1 MVGPWPKA
9 LSSSALA
16 SKSVNFADIVRS
28 RRMSRSF
35 SDQAVDSSVITTCIE
50 LASRAPSA
58 GKSQGWHVLVL
69 ENEATQRYWDIALP
83 VERREG
89 FAFPL
94 LLRAPVIVVSMC
106 DPTAYLERYSE
117 PDKKSTGLGAGLE
130 QWPAPYWT
138 IDASFATMTFL
149 LALEDVKLGAL
160 FFAHSNEK
168 ALRQEFNIPDHIE
181 ILGTIAIGHEIE
193 GQKRQGRSA
202 QRVRRSVES
211 IIHQKNW

>member
-35 SDQAVDSSVITTCIE
+35 SDQTVDTSIITSCID
-50 LASRAPSA
+50 LARCAPSA
-58 GKSQGWHVLVL
+58 GKSQGWHVLLL
-69 ENEATQRYWDIALP
+69 ENESTQRYWDVALP
-83 VERREG
+83 AERREG

-94 LLRAPVIVVSMC
+94 LLQAPVIILSMC

-117 PDKKSTGLGAGLE
+117 PDKKTTGLGAGLD
-130 QWPAPYWT
+130 QWVAPYWT

-160 FFAHSNEK
+160 FFAHSNE
-168 ALRQEFNIPDHIE
+168 AGLRKEFNIPDHIE
-181 ILGTIAIGHEIE
+181 ILGTIAVGHEAA
-193 GQKRQGRSA
+193 GPKPQGRSA
-202 QRVRRSVES
+202 ERIRRSVES

>member
-1 MVGPWPKA
+1 MVGPWLKA

-35 SDQAVDSSVITTCIE
+35 SDQKVDTSIITSCID
-50 LASRAPSA
+50 LARRAPSA
-58 GKSQGWHVLVL
+58 GNSQGWHVLLL
-69 ENEATQRYWDIALP
+69 ENESIQRYWDVALP
-83 VERREG
+83 AERREG

-94 LLRAPVIVVSMC
+94 LLQAPVIILSMC

-117 PDKKSTGLGAGLE
+117 PDKKTTGLGAGLD
-130 QWPAPYWT
+130 QWVAPYWT

-160 FFAHSNEK
+160 FFAHSNE
-168 ALRQEFNIPDHIE
+168 AGLREEFNIPDHIE
-181 ILGTIAIGHEIE
+181 ILGTIAVGHEAA
-193 GQKRQGRSA
+193 GPKPQGRSA
-202 QRVRRSVES
+202 ERIRRSVES

>member
-1 MVGPWPKA
+1 
-9 LSSSALA
+9 
-16 SKSVNFADIVRS
+16 
-28 RRMSRSF
+28 
-35 SDQAVDSSVITTCIE
+35 VITSCID

-58 GKSQGWHVLVL
+58 GKSQGWHVLLL
-69 ENEATQRYWDIALP
+69 ENEVTHRYWDIALP
-83 VERREG
+83 VEKRES

-94 LLRAPVIVVSMC
+94 LLRAPVIAISMC

-117 PDKKSTGLGAGLE
+117 PDKKATGLGVGRD

-149 LALEDVKLGAL
+149 LALEDAKLGAL
-160 FFAHSNEK
+160 FFAHSNEQS
-168 ALRQEFNIPDHIE
+168 LRREFNIPDHIE
-181 ILGTIAIGHEIE
+181 ILGTIAIGHEVD

>member
-1 MVGPWPKA
+1 MVGPWLKA

-35 SDQAVDSSVITTCIE
+35 SDQTVDSAVISSCID

-58 GKSQGWHVLVL
+58 GKSQGWHVLLL
-69 ENEATQRYWDIALP
+69 ENASTQRYWDVTLP
-83 VERREG
+83 VERRES

-94 LLRAPVIVVSMC
+94 LLRAPVIVLSMC
-106 DPTAYLERYSE
+106 DPTAYLDRYSE
-117 PDKKSTGLGAGLE
+117 PDKKTTGLGEGLNK
-130 QWPAPYWT
+130 WPAPYWT

-160 FFAHSNEK
+160 FFAHSNE
-168 ALRQEFNIPDHIE
+168 AGLRKEFNIPDHIE
-181 ILGTIAIGHEIE
+181 ILGAIAIGYEIE

-202 QRVRRSVES
+202 ERIRRSVES

>member
-1 MVGPWPKA
+1 MVGPWLKA

-35 SDQAVDSSVITTCIE
+35 SDQTVDSAVISSCID

-58 GKSQGWHVLVL
+58 GKSQGWHVLML
-69 ENEATQRYWDIALP
+69 ENESTQRYWDVALP
-83 VERREG
+83 VERRES

-94 LLRAPVIVVSMC
+94 LLRAPVIVLSMC
-106 DPTAYLERYSE
+106 DPTAYLDRYSE
-117 PDKKSTGLGAGLE
+117 PDKKTTGLGEGLNK
-130 QWPAPYWT
+130 WPAPYWT

-160 FFAHSNEK
+160 FFAHSNE
-168 ALRQEFNIPDHIE
+168 AGLRKEFNIPDHIE
-181 ILGTIAIGHEIE
+181 ILGAIAIGYEIE

-202 QRVRRSVES
+202 ERIRRSVES

>member
-1 MVGPWPKA
+1 MVGPWLKA

-16 SKSVNFADIVRS
+16 SKSVNFTDIVRS

-35 SDQAVDSSVITTCIE
+35 SDQSVDPAVITSCID

-58 GKSQGWHVLVL
+58 GKSQGWHVLLL
-69 ENEATQRYWDIALP
+69 ENEVTHRYWDIALP
-83 VERREG
+83 VEMRES

-94 LLRAPVIVVSMC
+94 LLRAPVIAISMC

-117 PDKKSTGLGAGLE
+117 PDKKATGLGVGRD

-149 LALEDVKLGAL
+149 LALEDAKLGAL
-160 FFAHSNEK
+160 FFAHSNEQS
-168 ALRQEFNIPDHIE
+168 LRREFNIPDHIE
-181 ILGTIAIGHEIE
+181 ILGTIAIGHEVD

>member
-1 MVGPWPKA
+1 MVGPWLKA

-35 SDQAVDSSVITTCIE
+35 SDQSVDTSIINSCVD
-50 LASRAPSA
+50 LARRAPSA
-58 GKSQGWHVLVL
+58 GKSQGWHVLLL
-69 ENEATQRYWDIALP
+69 ENEATQRYWDVALP
-83 VERREG
+83 AERREG

-94 LLRAPVIVVSMC
+94 LLQAPVIVLSMC

-117 PDKKSTGLGAGLE
+117 PDKKVTGLGEGLD
-130 QWPAPYWT
+130 QWVAPYWT

-160 FFAHSNEK
+160 FFAHSNE
-168 ALRQEFNIPDHIE
+168 AGLRKEFNIPDHIE
-181 ILGTIAIGHEIE
+181 ILGTIAVGHEAV
-193 GQKRQGRSA
+193 GLKPQGRSA
-202 QRVRRSVES
+202 ERIRRSVES

>member
-1 MVGPWPKA
+1 MVGPWLKA

-35 SDQAVDSSVITTCIE
+35 SDQAVDPAVVTSCID
-50 LASRAPSA
+50 LATRAPSA

-69 ENEATQRYWDIALP
+69 ENESTQRYWDVALP
-83 VERREG
+83 VERRSG

-94 LLRAPVIVVSMC
+94 LLQAPVIVISMC

-117 PDKKSTGLGAGLE
+117 PDKKATGLGEGLDK
-130 QWPAPYWT
+130 WPAPYWT

-149 LALEDVKLGAL
+149 LALQDVKLGAL
-160 FFAHSNEK
+160 FFAHSNE
-168 ALRQEFNIPDHIE
+168 AGLRQEFNIPDHIE
-181 ILGTIAIGHEIE
+181 ILGTIAIGHEAA
-193 GQKRQGRSA
+193 GPKPQGRSA
-202 QRVRRSVES
+202 QRIRRSVES
-211 IIHQKNW
+211 VIHRKNW

>member
-1 MVGPWPKA
+1 MVGPWLKA

-35 SDQAVDSSVITTCIE
+35 SDQAVDSAVISSCID
-50 LASRAPSA
+50 LAARAPSA
-58 GKSQGWHVLVL
+58 GKSQGWHVLLL
-69 ENEATQRYWDIALP
+69 ENEATQRYWDVALP
-83 VERREG
+83 AERREG

-94 LLRAPVIVVSMC
+94 LFHAPVIVLSMC

-117 PDKKSTGLGAGLE
+117 PDKRATGLGSGRDK
-130 QWPAPYWT
+130 WPAPYWT

-160 FFAHSNEK
+160 FFAHSNE
-168 ALRQEFNIPDHIE
+168 AGLRQEFKIPDHIE
-181 ILGTIAIGHEIE
+181 ILGTIAIGYEIK
-193 GQKRQGRSA
+193 GPKRQGRSA
-202 QRVRRSVES
+202 ERIRRSVES

>member
-1 MVGPWPKA
+1 

-35 SDQAVDSSVITTCIE
+35 SDQAVDSAVISSCID
-50 LASRAPSA
+50 LAARAPSA
-58 GKSQGWHVLVL
+58 GKSQGWHVLLL
-69 ENEATQRYWDIALP
+69 ENEATQRYWDVALP
-83 VERREG
+83 AERREG

-94 LLRAPVIVVSMC
+94 LFHAPVIVLSMC

-117 PDKKSTGLGAGLE
+117 PDKRATGLGSGRDK
-130 QWPAPYWT
+130 WPAPYWT

-160 FFAHSNEK
+160 FFAHSNE
-168 ALRQEFNIPDHIE
+168 AGLRQEFKIPDHIE
-181 ILGTIAIGHEIE
+181 ILGTIAIGHEIK
-193 GQKRQGRSA
+193 GPKRQGRSA
-202 QRVRRSVES
+202 ERIRRSVES

>member
-1 MVGPWPKA
+1 MVGPWLKA

-35 SDQAVDSSVITTCIE
+35 SDQAVDSAVISSCID
-50 LASRAPSA
+50 LAARAPSA
-58 GKSQGWHVLVL
+58 GKSQGWHVLLL
-69 ENEATQRYWDIALP
+69 ENEATQRYWDVALP
-83 VERREG
+83 AERREG

-94 LLRAPVIVVSMC
+94 LFHAPVIVLSMC

-117 PDKKSTGLGAGLE
+117 PDKRATGLGSGRDK
-130 QWPAPYWT
+130 WPAPYWT

-160 FFAHSNEK
+160 FFAHSNE
-168 ALRQEFNIPDHIE
+168 AGLRQEFKIPDHIE
-181 ILGTIAIGHEIE
+181 ILGTIAIGHEIK
-193 GQKRQGRSA
+193 GPKRQGRSA
-202 QRVRRSVES
+202 ERIRRSVES

>member
-35 SDQAVDSSVITTCIE
+35 SDQSVDTSVVTSCIE
-50 LASRAPSA
+50 LASRSPSA

-69 ENEATQRYWDIALP
+69 EDEATQRYWDIALP

-117 PDKKSTGLGAGLE
+117 PDKKSTGLGVGLD

-160 FFAHSNEK
+160 FFAHSNETG
-168 ALRQEFNIPDHIE
+168 LRKEFNIPDHIE
-181 ILGTIAIGHEIE
+181 ILGTIAIGHEVE
-193 GQKRQGRSA
+193 GQKRLGRSA

-211 IIHQKNW
+211 IIHPKNW

>member
-1 MVGPWPKA
+1 MVGPWLKA

-35 SDQAVDSSVITTCIE
+35 SDQTVDAAVITSCVD

-58 GKSQGWHVLVL
+58 GKSQGWHVLLL
-69 ENEATQRYWDIALP
+69 ENESTQRYWDVALP
-83 VERREG
+83 AERREG

-94 LLRAPVIVVSMC
+94 LLRAPVIVLSMC

-117 PDKKSTGLGAGLE
+117 PDKKATGLGEGLD
-130 QWPAPYWT
+130 QWVAPYWT

-160 FFAHSNEK
+160 FFAHSNEEG
-168 ALRQEFNIPDHIE
+168 LRKEFSIPDHIQ

-193 GQKRQGRSA
+193 GEKRMGRSA
-202 QRVRRSVES
+202 NRIRRSVES

>member
-1 MVGPWPKA
+1 MVGPWLKA

-35 SDQAVDSSVITTCIE
+35 SDQKVDLAVITSCID

-58 GKSQGWHVLVL
+58 GKSQGWHVLLL
-69 ENEATQRYWDIALP
+69 ENESTQRYWDVALP
-83 VERREG
+83 AERREG

-94 LLRAPVIVVSMC
+94 LLQAPVVVLSMC

-117 PDKKSTGLGAGLE
+117 SDKKATGLGEGLD

-149 LALEDVKLGAL
+149 LALEDVNLGAL
-160 FFAHSNEK
+160 FFAHSNE
-168 ALRQEFNIPDHIE
+168 AGLRQEFNIPDHVQ
-181 ILGTIAIGHEIE
+181 ILGTIAIGHETE
-193 GQKRQGRSA
+193 GKKRPGRSA
-202 QRVRRSVES
+202 DRIRRSVES

>member
-1 MVGPWPKA
+1 MVGPWLKA

-35 SDQAVDSSVITTCIE
+35 SDQTVDSAVISSCID

-58 GKSQGWHVLVL
+58 GKSQGWHVLLL
-69 ENEATQRYWDIALP
+69 ENASTQRYWDVALP
-83 VERREG
+83 VERRES

-94 LLRAPVIVVSMC
+94 LLRAPVIVLSMC
-106 DPTAYLERYSE
+106 DPTAYLDRYSE
-117 PDKKSTGLGAGLE
+117 PDKKTTGLGEGLNK
-130 QWPAPYWT
+130 WPAPYWT

-160 FFAHSNEK
+160 FFAHSNE
-168 ALRQEFNIPDHIE
+168 AGLRKEFNIPDRID
-181 ILGTIAIGHEIE
+181 ILGAIAIGYEIE

-202 QRVRRSVES
+202 ERIRRSVES
-211 IIHQKNW
+211 IIHRKNW

>member
-16 SKSVNFADIVRS
+16 SKQVNFADIVRS

-35 SDQAVDSSVITTCIE
+35 SDQSVDTAVVRSCIE

-58 GKSQGWHVLVL
+58 GKSQGWHVLLL
-69 ENEATQRYWDIALP
+69 ENESTQRYWDVALP

-94 LLRAPVIVVSMC
+94 LLKAPVIVISMC

-117 PDKKSTGLGAGLE
+117 PDKKATGLGEGLNK
-130 QWPAPYWT
+130 WPAPYWT

-160 FFAHSNEK
+160 FFAHSNEE
-168 ALRQEFNIPDHIE
+168 ALRKEFNIPDHIE
-181 ILGTIAIGHEIE
+181 ILGTIAIGYEID
-193 GQKRQGRSA
+193 GQKRPGRSA
-202 QRVRRSVES
+202 DRIRRSVET

>member
-35 SDQAVDSSVITTCIE
+35 SDQTVDTSIINSCVD

-58 GKSQGWHVLVL
+58 GKSQGWHVLLL
-69 ENEATQRYWDIALP
+69 ENESTQRYWDVALP
-83 VERREG
+83 AERREG

-94 LLRAPVIVVSMC
+94 LLQAPVIVLSMC

-117 PDKKSTGLGAGLE
+117 PDKKATGLGDGLD
-130 QWPAPYWT
+130 QWVAPYWT

-160 FFAHSNEK
+160 FFAHSNE
-168 ALRQEFNIPDHIE
+168 AGLRKEFNIPDHIE
-181 ILGTIAIGHEIE
+181 ILGTIAVGHEAV
-193 GQKRQGRSA
+193 GRKPQGRSA
-202 QRVRRSVES
+202 ERIRRSVES

>member
-35 SDQAVDSSVITTCIE
+35 TDQTVDTSIITSCIE

-58 GKSQGWHVLVL
+58 GKSQGWHVLLL
-69 ENEATQRYWDIALP
+69 ENESTQRYWDVALP
-83 VERREG
+83 AERRGG

-94 LLRAPVIVVSMC
+94 LLQAPVIVLSMC

-117 PDKKSTGLGAGLE
+117 PDKKATGLGEGLD
-130 QWPAPYWT
+130 QWVAPYWT

-160 FFAHSNEK
+160 FFAHSNE
-168 ALRQEFNIPDHIE
+168 AGLRKEFNIPDHIE
-181 ILGTIAIGHEIE
+181 ILGTIAVGHEAV
-193 GQKRQGRSA
+193 GRKPQGRSA
-202 QRVRRSVES
+202 ERIRRSVES

>member
-1 MVGPWPKA
+1 MVGPWLKA

-35 SDQAVDSSVITTCIE
+35 SDQSVDTSIISSCID
-50 LASRAPSA
+50 LARRAPSA
-58 GKSQGWHVLVL
+58 GKSQGWHVLLL
-69 ENEATQRYWDIALP
+69 ENESTHRYWDVALP

-94 LLRAPVIVVSMC
+94 LLRAPVIVLSMC

-117 PDKKSTGLGAGLE
+117 PDKKATGLGDGLD

-160 FFAHSNEK
+160 FFAHSNEEG
-168 ALRQEFNIPDHIE
+168 LRQEFNIPDHIQ
-181 ILGTIAIGHEIE
+181 ILGTIAIGHETK

-202 QRVRRSVES
+202 DRIRRSVES
-211 IIHQKNW
+211 VIHPKNW

>member
-1 MVGPWPKA
+1 
-9 LSSSALA
+9 
-16 SKSVNFADIVRS
+16 
-28 RRMSRSF
+28 MSRSF
-35 SDQAVDSSVITTCIE
+35 SDQSVDTAIVTSCID

-58 GKSQGWHVLVL
+58 GKSQGWHVLLL
-69 ENEATQRYWDIALP
+69 ENESTQRYWDVALP

-94 LLRAPVIVVSMC
+94 LLQAPVIAISLC

-117 PDKKSTGLGAGLE
+117 PDKKSTGLGEGLE

-160 FFAHSNEK
+160 FFAHSNE
-168 ALRQEFNIPDHIE
+168 AGLRKEFNIPDHIE
-181 ILGTIAIGHEIE
+181 ILGTIAIGYEIE
-193 GQKRQGRSA
+193 GQKRQGRSS
-202 QRVRRSVES
+202 QRSRRSAES

>member
-1 MVGPWPKA
+1 MVGPWLKA

-35 SDQAVDSSVITTCIE
+35 SDQSVDPAVIASCID

-58 GKSQGWHVLVL
+58 GKSQGWHVLLL
-69 ENEATQRYWDIALP
+69 ENESTQRYWDVALP

-94 LLRAPVIVVSMC
+94 LLRAPVIAISMC

-117 PDKKSTGLGAGLE
+117 PDKKATGLGEGLD
-130 QWPAPYWT
+130 QWVAPYWT

-149 LALEDVKLGAL
+149 LALEDAKLGAL
-160 FFAHSNEK
+160 FFAHSNEQS
-168 ALRQEFNIPDHIE
+168 LRREFNIPDHIE
-181 ILGTIAIGHEIE
+181 ILGTIAIGHEVD

>member
-35 SDQAVDSSVITTCIE
+35 SDQSVDTSVVTSCIE
-50 LASRAPSA
+50 LASRSPSA

-83 VERREG
+83 IERREG

-117 PDKKSTGLGAGLE
+117 PDKKSTGLGVGLD

-160 FFAHSNEK
+160 FFAHSNEA

-181 ILGTIAIGHEIE
+181 ILGTIAIGHEVE

>member
-1 MVGPWPKA
+1 
-9 LSSSALA
+9 
-16 SKSVNFADIVRS
+16 
-28 RRMSRSF
+28 MSRSF
-35 SDQAVDSSVITTCIE
+35 SDQSVDTSVVTSCIE
-50 LASRAPSA
+50 LASRSPSA

-83 VERREG
+83 AERREG

-117 PDKKSTGLGAGLE
+117 PDKKSTGLGVGLD

-160 FFAHSNEK
+160 FFAHSNEA
-168 ALRQEFNIPDHIE
+168 ALRKEFNIPDHIE
-181 ILGTIAIGHEIE
+181 ILGTIAIGHEVE

>member
-1 MVGPWPKA
+1 
-9 LSSSALA
+9 
-16 SKSVNFADIVRS
+16 VNFADIVRS

-35 SDQAVDSSVITTCIE
+35 SDQTVDISIITSCIE

-58 GKSQGWHVLVL
+58 GKSQGWHVLLL
-69 ENEATQRYWDIALP
+69 ENESTQRYWDIALP

-94 LLRAPVIVVSMC
+94 LLQAPVIVLSMC

-117 PDKKSTGLGAGLE
+117 PDKKATGLGEGLN
-130 QWPAPYWT
+130 QWVAPYWT

-160 FFAHSNEK
+160 FFAHSNE
-168 ALRQEFNIPDHIE
+168 AGLRQEFNIPDHIE
-181 ILGTIAIGHEIE
+181 ILGTIAIGHESKE
-193 GQKRQGRSA
+193 PKRVGRSA
-202 QRVRRSVES
+202 QRVRRNVES
-211 IIHQKNW
+211 VIHQKNW

>member
-1 MVGPWPKA
+1 MVGPWLKA

-16 SKSVNFADIVRS
+16 SKSVNFGDIVRS

-35 SDQAVDSSVITTCIE
+35 SDQTVDTSIITSCID

-58 GKSQGWHVLVL
+58 GKSQGWHVLLL
-69 ENEATQRYWDIALP
+69 ENESTQRYWDVALP

-94 LLRAPVIVVSMC
+94 LLQAPVIVLSMC

-117 PDKKSTGLGAGLE
+117 PDKKATGLGEGLD
-130 QWPAPYWT
+130 QWVAPYWT

-160 FFAHSNEK
+160 FFAHSNE
-168 ALRQEFNIPDHIE
+168 AGLRQEFNIPDHIE
-181 ILGTIAIGHEIE
+181 ILGTIAIGHESKE
-193 GQKRQGRSA
+193 PKRAGRSA
-202 QRVRRSVES
+202 QRVRRNVES
-211 IIHQKNW
+211 VIHQKNW

>member
-16 SKSVNFADIVRS
+16 SKTVNFADIVRS

-35 SDQAVDSSVITTCIE
+35 SSQAVDTAVVTSCID

-58 GKSQGWHVLVL
+58 GKSQGWHVLIL
-69 ENEATQRYWDIALP
+69 ENEATQRYWDITLP
-83 VERREG
+83 IERRES

-94 LLRAPVIVVSMC
+94 LLQAPVIVVSMC

-117 PDKKSTGLGAGLE
+117 PDKKSTGLGADLD

-160 FFAHSNEK
+160 FFAHSNEA
-168 ALRQEFNIPDHIE
+168 ALRHEFNIPDHIE
-181 ILGTIAIGHEIE
+181 ILGTIAIGHETE
-193 GQKRQGRSA
+193 GPKRQGRSA

-211 IIHQKNW
+211 IIHRKNW

>member
-1 MVGPWPKA
+1 MVGPWLKA

-35 SDQAVDSSVITTCIE
+35 SDQTVDSAVISSCID

-58 GKSQGWHVLVL
+58 GKSQGWHVLLL
-69 ENEATQRYWDIALP
+69 ENASTQRYWDVTLP
-83 VERREG
+83 VERRES

-94 LLRAPVIVVSMC
+94 LLRAPVIVLSMC

-117 PDKKSTGLGAGLE
+117 SDKKATGLGAGRDK
-130 QWPAPYWT
+130 WPAPYWT
-138 IDASFATMTFL
+138 IDAAFATMTFL

-160 FFAHSNEK
+160 FFAHSNE
-168 ALRQEFNIPDHIE
+168 AGLRKEFNIPDHIE
-181 ILGTIAIGHEIE
+181 ILGTIAIGHEVN
-193 GQKRQGRSA
+193 GPKRQGRSA
-202 QRVRRSVES
+202 DRIRRSVES